1 MSLDNAVIQ
10 KALQGSIIDILGI
23 DTLPEEEKRKIVYEL
38 GDLALIHTSA
48 RIAES
53 LAPSERE
60 TFSKNLS
67 EDPESAILW
76 LKERGIIFEELL
88 AEEIGK
94 IKGDLAERV
103 KNIP

>member
-10 KALQGSIIDILGI
+10 KALRGSIIDILGI
-23 DTLPEEEKRKIVYEL
+23 ETMPEEEKRKIVYQL
-38 GDLALIHTSA
+38 GDLALINTSA
-48 RIAES
+48 RIAEL

-67 EDPESAILW
+67 ENPEQAVEW
-76 LKERGIIFEELL
+76 LKERGIIFEEMLT
-88 AEEIGK
+88 EEIAK

-103 KNIP
+103 KDLP